1 MADSSMDIV
10 SKVDRQEADNA
21 LGQAAKELATRFDFK
36 GTETS
41 IEWKGEMGVEISSG
55 TEDRAKAALEVF
67 REKLIKRGVS
77 LKSFTAGD
85 PRLSGKDYKINGEFK
100 AGISQEQAKKIGK
113 IIRDEGPKTVKTQV
127 QGEELRVISKSRD
140 DLQAVQK
147 LLSEAELDFAVQY
160 TNYR

>member
-41 IEWKGEMGVEISSG
+41 IEWKGELGVEISSS

-67 REKLIKRGVS
+67 REKL
-77 LKSFTAGD
+77 
-85 PRLSGKDYKINGEFK
+85 
-100 AGISQEQAKKIGK
+100 
-113 IIRDEGPKTVKTQV
+113 PK
-127 QGEELRVISKSRD
+127 LPWH
-140 DLQAVQK
+140 DLQC
-147 LLSEAELDFAVQY
+147 L
-160 TNYR
+160 R

>member
-100 AGISQEQAKKIGK
+100 AGISQEQAKENRKNYSRRGSKDGK
-113 IIRDEGPKTVKTQV
+113 D
-127 QGEELRVISKSRD
+127 SSSR
-140 DLQAVQK
+140 
-147 LLSEAELDFAVQY
+147 
-160 TNYR
+160 

>member
-41 IEWKGEMGVEISSG
+41 IEWKGELGVEISSS

-85 PRLSGKDYKINGEFK
+85 PLHLAS
-100 AGISQEQAKKIGK
+100 
-113 IIRDEGPKTVKTQV
+113 IRQC
-127 QGEELRVISKSRD
+127 RRH
-140 DLQAVQK
+140 
-147 LLSEAELDFAVQY
+147 
-160 TNYR
+160 